1 MLVSEILGLVDFIVD
16 KEVSGEALTPA
27 RYNLLLEDAN
37 TVLFN
42 EYHRQYEQFRFTEQ
56 LAHVLAQSPLGVFLT
71 ATTMTLNSSTGLAPL
86 PTGWIELTSVII
98 NETGL
103 PVEIVTSME
112 AMYRRSSVMTVSA
125 NLRPY
130 GYIVGTN
137 LQVIPYNADAQARP
151 ITLNTAYLP
160 LPTQPVYDYCQSAVS
175 LKEVFMPAS
184 STLVYE
190 SGQFNLYQGS
200 TLLTS
205 NVTKAEASALTD
217 PAYTSLT
224 VELQWREDVHPQF
237 ISRILSKL
245 AVNLSEPEIAQYAE
259 LLKKGGE

>member
-27 RYNLLLEDAN
+27 RYNLLLEDTN

-42 EYHRQYEQFRFTEQ
+42 EYHRQYEQFRFTPQ

-71 ATTMTLNSSTGLAPL
+71 ATTLTRTSSDGLFPL
-86 PTGWIELTSVII
+86 PTGWIELTSVLVS
-98 NETGL
+98 ETGL
-103 PVEIVTSME
+103 KVELVTSME
-112 AMYRRSSVMTVSA
+112 ANYRRSSSMTVSA
-125 NLRPY
+125 DLRPY
-130 GYIVGTN
+130 GYIIGTD
-137 LQVIPYNADAQARP
+137 LQVIPYSAGAQARP
-151 ITLNTAYLP
+151 ITLYVEYLP

-184 STLVYE
+184 STLLYE
-190 SGQFNLYQGS
+190 SGQYNLYQGS
-200 TLLTS
+200 TLLES
-205 NVTKAEASALTD
+205 NVTKSGADPATD
-217 PAYTSLT
+217 PSYTSLT

-237 ISRILSKL
+237 VSRILSKVG
-245 AVNLSEPEIAQYAE
+245 VNLSEPEIAQYAE